1 MLESRLSSPG
11 RWRLRPSKISW
22 AATVLPLRELL
33 KDAYLLV
40 RSKRLVSVKRNTA
53 SEDLQDPLCR
63 YYMQSIIP
71 RGAYN
76 LEQSSASWSWCVHAL
91 ENNIARLL
99 FSILPAPLVYLC
111 RPWIMTLVSISEFW
125 KCLKT

>member
-1 MLESRLSSPG
+1 
-11 RWRLRPSKISW
+11 
-22 AATVLPLRELL
+22 
-33 KDAYLLV
+33 
-40 RSKRLVSVKRNTA
+40 VKRNTA

-91 ENNIARLL
+91 ENNIARLVGDWVGNL
-99 FSILPAPLVYLC
+99 VLSSSILLPVDPRAKAFTFCYQACVPAYLLH
-111 RPWIMTLVSISEFW
+111 TLAVVFHSPGSTGVS
-125 KCLKT
+125 L